1 MNIVGISACPVGIAH
16 TYMCREVL
24 IQAAEQRG
32 HSCKIETQGTIGVEF
47 ELTPEDIKNADV
59 VVLAAD
65 VRVSGEER
73 FEGKP
78 IVRIGTAKVISNPL
92 GFIAKLEKAMESKL
106 KK

>member
-1 MNIVGISACPVGIAH
+1 MHIPIC
-16 TYMCREVL
+16 
-24 IQAAEQRG
+24 
-32 HSCKIETQGTIGVEF
+32 TIGVEF